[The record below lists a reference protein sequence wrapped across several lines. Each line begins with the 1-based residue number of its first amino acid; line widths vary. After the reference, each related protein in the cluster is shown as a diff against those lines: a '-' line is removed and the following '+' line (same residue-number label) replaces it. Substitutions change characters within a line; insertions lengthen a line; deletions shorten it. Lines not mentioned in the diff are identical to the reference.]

1 MKTTPFTRS
10 TRTGLVLL
18 AAGLTLQL
26 ASCVSTEREVSSSTV
41 DPRTTYT
48 PPKLGDRTR
57 VGSATVLNTVST
69 THAFSDPTTKD
80 NFVLQL
86 RGPRIITGQAH
97 LIVLS
102 SAGDTLRHEVM
113 PALSL
118 LREKE
123 LSDPQSASVREKE
136 IAILQGMNSFFAAGH
151 FSQPAVPAGAEQPA
165 ELDTKTWSS
174 MREDPTA
181 VGFDFTGAGGAE
193 HRMTYARKLGKAVI
207 ISQ

>member
-1 MKTTPFTRS
+1 MKITTPKR

-48 PPKLGDRTR
+48 PPKAGDRTR

-69 THAFSDPTTKD
+69 THSFSDPKTQD
-80 NFVLQL
+80 NFILQL
-86 RGPRIITGQAH
+86 RGPRILTGQAH

-102 SAGDTLRHEVM
+102 SKGDTLRHEVL
-113 PALSL
+113 PARAL
-118 LREKE
+118 LHDKE

-136 IAILQGMNSFFAAGH
+136 IAILQGMNGFFAAGH
-151 FSQPAVPAGAEQPA
+151 FSQPAVPTGAEQPA
-165 ELDTKTWSS
+165 ELDTKTWVAL
-174 MREDPTA
+174 REDPTA
-181 VGFDFTGAGGAE
+181 VGFDYTGTGGAE
-193 HRMTYARKLGKAVI
+193 RRMTYVRKLAKAVI